1 MGQIDDLRNA
11 WDGTYG
17 LGMTDSFSK
26 MTDIVV
32 IGMNKTAADGMAS
45 TTTAAT
51 KSPYTNAFDFNLLVV
66 SGKLSADATLTA
78 HDTNNAVIT
87 IERDDAANGT
97 PAAALTWTTSTTGA
111 GGTGNWAVD
120 TPLNNTSRTASNC
133 IMVPGSNLFFA
144 IAKGG
149 TGVVV
154 PISQILV
161 RLRRIGG

>member
-17 LGMTDSFSK
+17 LGMTDAFSK

-32 IGMNKTAADGMAS
+32 IGMNKAAADGMAS
-45 TTTAAT
+45 TTTAST
-51 KSPYTNAFDFNLLVV
+51 KPPYTNAFDFNLLIV
-66 SGKLSADATLTA
+66 SGKISADATLTA
-78 HDTNNAVIT
+78 HDTNNAVISL
-87 IERDDAANGT
+87 ERDDGANGA
-97 PAAALTWTTSTTGA
+97 PAAALTWTTSTTAA

-120 TPLNNTSRTASNC
+120 TPLNNTGRTATNC
-133 IMVPGSNLFFA
+133 IMVPGSNLFFS

-154 PISQILV
+154 PISQMFV